1 MLTHRVTFVTPPQI
15 HLLRQAGRRPA
26 RKYHFAGLAPFHS
39 RVAEQGRGRRRLPA
53 GSGEGPT
60 ESTGFSEVRARD
72 GEIRTSPPMNAQ
84 VLILPAAQALDEA
97 LSNLE
102 APSTP
107 ASAHPAL
114 RRCGCR
120 GGVPTS
126 PHNHERLQPSRGS
139 FPPDTSSDL
148 LCDASSIAVV
158 GLPRPDEKSLA
169 GTRCTSA
176 QRALGA
182 TARSS
187 LNEMHVF
194 RPGVRELSGLAIS
207 GSGSWLD

>member
-60 ESTGFSEVRARD
+60 ESTGFSEVTARD

-148 LCDASSIAVV
+148 LCDGAGAPCPSAANLSAPDRRGLIRLPGSFPSSEHAVES
-158 GLPRPDEKSLA
+158 PI
-169 GTRCTSA
+169 GTTPS
-176 QRALGA
+176 
-182 TARSS
+182 
-187 LNEMHVF
+187 
-194 RPGVRELSGLAIS
+194 PGQKMG
-207 GSGSWLD
+207 